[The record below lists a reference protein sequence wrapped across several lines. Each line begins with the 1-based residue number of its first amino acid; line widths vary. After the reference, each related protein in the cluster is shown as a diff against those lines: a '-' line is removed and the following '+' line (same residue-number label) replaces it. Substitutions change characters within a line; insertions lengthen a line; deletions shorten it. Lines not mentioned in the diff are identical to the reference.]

1 MAIQQLTIF
10 VENKKGKLVEIT
22 KMLAENG
29 INMRALSIADTR
41 DFGILRL
48 IVDDTQK
55 ALVVLAENGVMVKIT
70 DVVAAELPHKPGSLN
85 ATLTVLANAEVNVE
99 YLYAFLSSKGQGA
112 YVVLRVAD
120 NAAAE
125 KVLNEA
131 GYRTLSMDDELEF

>member
-85 ATLTVLANAEVNVE
+85 ATLTVLSDA
-99 YLYAFLSSKGQGA
+99 GA
-112 YVVLRVAD
+112 Y
-120 NAAAE
+120 
-125 KVLNEA
+125 
-131 GYRTLSMDDELEF
+131 